1 MIPCRL
7 DRNVFKQ
14 ANSAADVICVVAGH
28 HHSGFVTS
36 DGNVYMCGRGDGGN
50 VWFREEKGPAGLSLP
65 MQGFARTKPALVK
78 KRKGGVFVDPLVIG
92 PAIALRNNLL
102 EPVQTFL
109 FVKIANKKTPQGRR
123 RSSRINKHINERSI
137 WINILDFEMLDM
149 IARMVLLSPQTKY
162 IEYHKSALML
172 MGA

>member
-1 MIPCRL
+1 M
-7 DRNVFKQ
+7 
-14 ANSAADVICVVAGH
+14 
-28 HHSGFVTS
+28 
-36 DGNVYMCGRGDGGN
+36 
-50 VWFREEKGPAGLSLP
+50 
-65 MQGFARTKPALVK
+65 
-78 KRKGGVFVDPLVIG
+78 DPLVIG

-162 IEYHKSALML
+162 IEYHKSVLML

>member
-65 MQGFARTKPALVK
+65 MQGFARTKPALVVVVSVRTI
-78 KRKGGVFVDPLVIG
+78 KRHHHHQEKEGWSVRGSTCHRPGHRAEEQSPRTCPDVPFRQDRKQKDP
-92 PAIALRNNLL
+92 PR
-102 EPVQTFL
+102 P
-109 FVKIANKKTPQGRR
+109 PQELQ
-123 RSSRINKHINERSI
+123 N
-137 WINILDFEMLDM
+137 
-149 IARMVLLSPQTKY
+149 Q
-162 IEYHKSALML
+162 
-172 MGA
+172 